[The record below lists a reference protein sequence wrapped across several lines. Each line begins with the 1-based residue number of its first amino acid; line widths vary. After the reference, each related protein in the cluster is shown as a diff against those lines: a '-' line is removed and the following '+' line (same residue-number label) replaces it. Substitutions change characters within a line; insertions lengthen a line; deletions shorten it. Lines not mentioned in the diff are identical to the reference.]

1 MNLSPI
7 NPNDALGITHAFYAG
22 TTGSCKSVA
31 TQKMGLIKAND
42 QVAFWDLYGQYK
54 DKEFIGRKVRTYST
68 LKGFL
73 MAMYKGR
80 KTKQGFKIAF
90 TPNNPP
96 KDKTSIRKLFLKA
109 CGIVWG
115 MGDGLHKKT
124 LHFVAEEINRVT
136 ISSGDE
142 DSIYGE
148 ILEAGRKFN
157 IMCHSVSQRLA
168 PIPNTVIA
176 MSGYKWIGRQNQVGD
191 AERVAKEMQLKP
203 ADIMSLKKFEDKKGV
218 HHEYYFKSDGFNST
232 VRGEFVF
239 KNAA

>member
-1 MNLSPI
+1 MALSPI
-7 NPNDALGITHAFYAG
+7 NPNDAIDITHALYAG

-31 TQKMGLIKAND
+31 TQKIGLIKAND

-54 DKEFIGRKVRTYST
+54 GKEFLGRKVRTYSS

-73 MAMYKGR
+73 MALHAGR

-96 KDKTSIRKLFLKA
+96 KKKALIREMFLKA
-109 CGIVWG
+109 AGIVWA
-115 MGDGLHKKT
+115 MGNGLHPKT

-157 IMCHSVSQRLA
+157 IMCHSVTQRLA

-176 MSGYKWIGRQNQVGD
+176 MSGYKWIGRQDSVGD
-191 AERVAKEMQLKP
+191 AERVAKEIQLKP
-203 ADIMSLKKFEDKKGV
+203 ADIMSLTKFKDKKGT
-218 HHEYYFKSDGFNST
+218 HHEYYFKETGFNNT
-232 VRGEFVF
+232 VRSEFVF